1 MPLLTDAQIDDALR
15 RLPGWTREGAALV
28 RQFTFASFPE
38 AVAFVNRLVPHAEA
52 ADHHPDLVVNYR
64 RVTVR
69 WSTHSDGGITEKDVA
84 GARMTD
90 GDVGSDAG

>member
-1 MPLLTDAQIDDALR
+1 MPLLDDADVARALET
-15 RLPGWTREGAALV
+15 LPRWTREGDAIA
-28 RQFTFASFPE
+28 RQFTFASFPD

-52 ADHHPDLVVNYR
+52 ADHHPDLLVSYR

-69 WSTHSDGGITEKDVA
+69 WSTHSEGGITEKDVA

-90 GDVGSDAG
+90 REAGAAGS

>member
-1 MPLLTDAQIDDALR
+1 MPVLTEAQIKEALR
-15 RLPGWTREGAALV
+15 TLPGWARDGDALA
-28 RQFTFASFPE
+28 RQFTFKSFPD
-38 AVAFVNRLVPHAEA
+38 AVAFVNRLAPHAEA
-52 ADHHPDLVVNYR
+52 ADHHPDLLVSYR

-90 GDVGSDAG
+90 AESGL